1 MRNIL
6 LLVSLSAALAHD
18 AWAQS
23 SCSSDGQATP
33 LTLVERFISADCEAC
48 WSAPQTIKPSARA
61 LSLDWIVPSAQGEAA
76 PLAAAANPDARLRLE
91 TLGRAA
97 PTESFVTSSKLVAG
111 RAATLRVAHGVPVG
125 GYIGASVELKTTSR
139 AFQPGPLSVWLA
151 LVETIPAGT
160 EGTTYAR
167 NLVRNVLLPTWNKPD
182 VLLKTEQRVFRETR
196 SLSIPPGASYARLRV
211 VGWVQDTHG
220 RVRTAAQSVCA
231 PPA

>member
-1 MRNIL
+1 ML
-6 LLVSLSAALAHD
+6 LLSLIAGVAHG

-33 LTLVERFISADCEAC
+33 LALVERFISADCEAC
-48 WSAPQTIKPSARA
+48 WRAPQTSTPSARA

-76 PLAAAANPDARLRLE
+76 PLAAAASPDARLRLE
-91 TLGRAA
+91 TLGHAA

-125 GYIGASVELKTTSR
+125 GYIGASIELKTTPR

-151 LVETIPAGT
+151 LVETLPAGT
-160 EGTTYAR
+160 EGSPYAR
-167 NLVRNVLLPTWNKPD
+167 NLVRNVLLPSWNKPD
-182 VLLKTEQRVFRETR
+182 VLSKTEQVVFRETR
-196 SLSIPPGASYARLRV
+196 ALSIPAGASYARLRV
-211 VGWVQDTHG
+211 VGWVQDAHG
-220 RVRTAAQSVCA
+220 RVRTAARSVCA